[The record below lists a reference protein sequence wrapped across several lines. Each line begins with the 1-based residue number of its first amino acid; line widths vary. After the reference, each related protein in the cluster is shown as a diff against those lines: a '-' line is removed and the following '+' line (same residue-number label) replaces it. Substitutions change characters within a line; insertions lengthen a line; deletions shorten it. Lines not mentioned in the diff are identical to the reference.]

1 MTSTSETLI
10 LGNIQ
15 MENSNDF
22 LEMLQKIA
30 DEEGKTLEELVERI
44 EDMSELMDQ
53 PLNEEGRLDYVERLL
68 REKRIGPL
76 QADMILRKNHVF
88 HDEIREIAEDSKKVL
103 YNEFGIQIPNYALV
117 FDPGLNPKGFS
128 VGTGLTSWIDQT
140 ISLPSEGLIQIP
152 IIVAH
157 EQGHASHMEE
167 SQLFRLLKEKHLSGD
182 FTSYDSLRN
191 KARSIIDGWPSFIS
205 KLYGQFRDR
214 RVGNIKMY
222 EQLADEVYGF
232 MALLD
237 FSQKTRERKGYY
249 EGVRKFED
257 LFNRRGIETAKY
269 AAYNLMSDY
278 ELSRF

>member
-1 MTSTSETLI
+1 
-10 LGNIQ
+10 
-15 MENSNDF
+15 MENSNNILVMF
-22 LEMLQKIA
+22 QKIA
-30 DEEGKTLEELVERI
+30 DEEGKTLEEVVERAENMLRLI
-44 EDMSELMDQ
+44 DQ

-68 REKRIGPL
+68 REKRIGPS
-76 QADMILRKNHVF
+76 QADMIIRKNHIF

-103 YNEFGIQIPNYALV
+103 YNEFGIQIPDYTLV
-117 FDPGLNPKGFS
+117 FDPGLNPKGLS

-167 SQLFRLLKEKHLSGD
+167 SQLFKLLKEKHLSEDSVG
-182 FTSYDSLRN
+182 YDNIRN
-191 KARSIIDGWPSFIS
+191 KAMNIIDGWPSFIS

-222 EQLADEVYGF
+222 EQFADEIYAF
-232 MALLD
+232 MALFD
-237 FSQKTRERKGYY
+237 SSQKTRERKGYY

-269 AAYNLMSDY
+269 AAYNLMNDY